1 MCEPASLCSLHLGKR
16 YCLQL
21 LTEKIQVMLVILF
34 IQLSALSD
42 DSTTCKCADCW
53 KCQRRSEE
61 TKGFDP
67 KWVIASAASGQERDL
82 GTKETGH
89 PDRFHSF
96 HLYTSEVKKEGNVLF
111 VLVSDIFYVI
121 QKRVTWRVS
130 CGVSA
135 ASCDWV
141 CESFNMSVYLWLNN
155 RSRCLL

>member
-67 KWVIASAASGQERDL
+67 KWVIASAPSGQEHDL

-89 PDRFHSF
+89 PDRFH
-96 HLYTSEVKKEGNVLF
+96 LYTSEVKKEKQMFYLYSYLTFSVLLRKDLLGESVVVSVQLPVIGF
-111 VLVSDIFYVI
+111 VS
-121 QKRVTWRVS
+121 
-130 CGVSA
+130 
-135 ASCDWV
+135 
-141 CESFNMSVYLWLNN
+141 
-155 RSRCLL
+155 LLTCPYTYD

>member
-67 KWVIASAASGQERDL
+67 KWVIASAPSGQEHDL

-89 PDRFHSF
+89 PDRFH
-96 HLYTSEVKKEGNVLF
+96 LYTSEVKKEKQMFYLYSYLTFSVLLRKELLGESVVVSVQLPVIGF
-111 VLVSDIFYVI
+111 VS
-121 QKRVTWRVS
+121 
-130 CGVSA
+130 
-135 ASCDWV
+135 
-141 CESFNMSVYLWLNN
+141 
-155 RSRCLL
+155 LLTCPYTYD

>member
-67 KWVIASAASGQERDL
+67 KWVIASAAWFGHKGD
-82 GTKETGH
+82 GTSW
-89 PDRFHSF
+89 SF
-96 HLYTSEVKKEGNVLF
+96 PSLHFRGKKKEKQMFYLYSYLTFSVLLRKDLLGESVVVSVQLPVIGF
-111 VLVSDIFYVI
+111 VS
-121 QKRVTWRVS
+121 
-130 CGVSA
+130 
-135 ASCDWV
+135 
-141 CESFNMSVYLWLNN
+141 
-155 RSRCLL
+155 LLTCPYTYD

>member
-1 MCEPASLCSLHLGKR
+1 
-16 YCLQL
+16 
-21 LTEKIQVMLVILF
+21 MLVILF

-96 HLYTSEVKKEGNVLF
+96 HLYTSEVKKEKEMFYLYSYLTFSVLLRKELLGESVVVSVQLPVIGF
-111 VLVSDIFYVI
+111 VS
-121 QKRVTWRVS
+121 
-130 CGVSA
+130 
-135 ASCDWV
+135 
-141 CESFNMSVYLWLNN
+141 
-155 RSRCLL
+155 LLTCPYTYD

>member
-16 YCLQL
+16 YCLQS

-67 KWVIASAASGQERDL
+67 KWVIASAASGQEHDL

-89 PDRFHSF
+89 PDRFH
-96 HLYTSEVKKEGNVLF
+96 LYTSEVKKEKQMFYLYSYLTFSVLLRKELLGESVVVSVQLPVIGF
-111 VLVSDIFYVI
+111 VS
-121 QKRVTWRVS
+121 
-130 CGVSA
+130 
-135 ASCDWV
+135 
-141 CESFNMSVYLWLNN
+141 
-155 RSRCLL
+155 LLTCPYTYD

>member
-67 KWVIASAASGQERDL
+67 KWVIASAAWFGHKGD
-82 GTKETGH
+82 GTSW
-89 PDRFHSF
+89 SF
-96 HLYTSEVKKEGNVLF
+96 PSLHFRGKKRKANVLF
-111 VLVSDIFYVI
+111 VLVSDIFCVT

-155 RSRCLL
+155 RSWCLL

>member
-67 KWVIASAASGQERDL
+67 KWVIASAPSGQEHDL

-89 PDRFHSF
+89 PDRFH
-96 HLYTSEVKKEGNVLF
+96 LYTSEVKKEKQMFYLYSYLTFSVLLRKDLLGESVVVSVQLPVIGF
-111 VLVSDIFYVI
+111 VSLLTCPYTYV
-121 QKRVTWRVS
+121 
-130 CGVSA
+130 
-135 ASCDWV
+135 
-141 CESFNMSVYLWLNN
+141 
-155 RSRCLL
+155 